1 MNLLVRTGTHLK
13 TVLPRTPAN
22 EWLGPMKEAPSFEG
36 AFLFQVHPISGS
48 YSGWGTGDG
57 GGVVSGTDGRAGA
70 VAGQALGMGGWVLL
84 RERGTKPGTVDG
96 DC

>member
-36 AFLFQVHPISGS
+36 AFLFQVHPHRE
-48 YSGWGTGDG
+48 GTG
-57 GGVVSGTDGRAGA
+57 GGVLVTVGA
-70 VAGQALGMGGWVLL
+70 WSRPQLD
-84 RERGTKPGTVDG
+84 KN
-96 DC
+96 